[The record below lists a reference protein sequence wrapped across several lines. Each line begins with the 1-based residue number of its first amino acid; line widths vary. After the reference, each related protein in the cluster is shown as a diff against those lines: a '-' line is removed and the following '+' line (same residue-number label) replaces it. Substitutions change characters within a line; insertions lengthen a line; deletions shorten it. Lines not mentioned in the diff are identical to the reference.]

1 MINIVQKSRHASSM
15 ISWISRRY
23 CIQARTCIRVITS
36 IKQKKVDMCDEATML
51 LMDQLPITL
60 DDLTLEAVALS
71 VI

>member
-1 MINIVQKSRHASSM
+1 
-15 ISWISRRY
+15 
-23 CIQARTCIRVITS
+23 
-36 IKQKKVDMCDEATML
+36 MCDEATML